1 MFAGI
6 PINPTP
12 RRRVADTIT
21 NRRSCNKPEP
31 AMTKPQKMLNAF
43 SSALWDTDLVA
54 SRLILA
60 FGELC
65 WAAMLLW
72 PGNSFDRPT
81 YAYMAEIASEDLW
94 GLVFLLSALVQL
106 NIILAEDMHGRFA
119 RYFACW
125 NASLWVYCVWSIL
138 ASIYPPPAAIAG
150 DCALAAAAVWIW
162 VRPYILAQGYIHAAR
177 TA

>member
-1 MFAGI
+1 MSVRNPQI
-6 PINPTP
+6 PTP
-12 RRRVADTIT
+12 CRRVTDTMA
-21 NRRSCNKPEP
+21 RGVSRNKLETT
-31 AMTKPQKMLNAF
+31 MTKPQKMLTAF
-43 SSALWDTDLVA
+43 SRALWDTDLIA
-54 SRLILA
+54 SRMILA

-65 WAAMLLW
+65 WAVMLLW

-94 GLVFLLSALVQL
+94 GLVFLLSALIQL
-106 NIILAEDMHGRFA
+106 NIILLDDMHGRFA

-138 ASIYPPPAAIAG
+138 ASIYPPPAAVAG
-150 DCALAAAAVWIW
+150 DCALAAAAVWVWI
-162 VRPYILAQGYIHAAR
+162 RPYILAQGYIHAAR